1 MTPTEKALADRCAQ
15 LEGRCAQIEVA
26 YLDLLDRVLNL
37 EQEAGFRPAPKRR
50 LSATP
55 PKEAA
60 A

>member
-1 MTPTEKALADRCAQ
+1 MTAQEQALADRCRA
-15 LEGRCAQIEVA
+15 LEAANAHLEAA